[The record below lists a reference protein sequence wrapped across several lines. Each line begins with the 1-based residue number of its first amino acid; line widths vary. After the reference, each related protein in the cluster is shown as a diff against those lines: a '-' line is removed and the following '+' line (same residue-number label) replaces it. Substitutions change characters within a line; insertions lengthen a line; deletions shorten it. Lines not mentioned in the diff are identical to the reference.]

1 MTSEADA
8 MLEDLVKTLDEVERE
23 KGIDRDILIEAL
35 EAAMLTAARKKKG
48 LVADLEAQFDEETG
62 EINVIEFKTVV
73 EEVANPELEISLGD
87 ALEIEDDPDLQVG
100 DQIGLLVPTAD
111 LGRIAAQTAKQ
122 VIIQRVREA
131 DRSNIFDSFKDR
143 KGELMSGTV
152 RRIERGNVIVDLLK
166 AEAVLPYREQVPR
179 EAFRVGDR
187 IEALVLDIRREAR
200 GHQIVLS
207 RAHPDFVVK
216 LFEREVPEIY
226 ESIVSIN
233 AVAREA
239 GTRTKIAVDSRDGDV
254 DPVGACVGM
263 KGIRVQAV
271 VQELRGEKID
281 IVPWSSDTVRFV
293 CSALQ
298 PAEVTRV
305 LVDEADQRM
314 EIVVPDEQL
323 SLAIGR
329 RGQNVRLAAELT
341 GWKLELSSESKM
353 NEKRAVAFESLSRIE
368 GVGDILLQTL
378 YNYGYTTA
386 KGVTEAD
393 PAELATIPGVEAERA
408 IQLVEAAAV
417 AVASEHAEA
426 QIRTELSRDQAA
438 RDRLILSAVDA
449 AGDES
454 IKLAQIAELGAPDL
468 ERLSEGGI
476 DDIVDLYFDGV
487 RLGLEEFAVSFELS
501 ESRAWV
507 VVHRAELALKGL
519 VGDGFEMVVDP
530 PSEENFTAALAEVA
544 DAAASADAD
553 AGAEPDTAGDDEG
566 ELAEVVAGA
575 VEEAAAEEV
584 TN

>member
-1 MTSEADA
+1 
-8 MLEDLVKTLDEVERE
+8 V
-23 KGIDRDILIEAL
+23 
-35 EAAMLTAARKKKG
+35 
-48 LVADLEAQFDEETG
+48 
-62 EINVIEFKTVV
+62 
-73 EEVANPELEISLGD
+73 
-87 ALEIEDDPDLQVG
+87 
-100 DQIGLLVPTAD
+100 
-111 LGRIAAQTAKQ
+111 
-122 VIIQRVREA
+122 
-131 DRSNIFDSFKDR
+131 
-143 KGELMSGTV
+143 
-152 RRIERGNVIVDLLK
+152 
-166 AEAVLPYREQVPR
+166 
-179 EAFRVGDR
+179 
-187 IEALVLDIRREAR
+187 VLDIRREAR

-226 ESIVSIN
+226 EAIVSIH

-239 GTRTKIAVDSRDGDV
+239 GTRTKIGVGSRDSDV

-305 LVDEADQRM
+305 LVDEGDQRM

-353 NEKRAVAFESLSRIE
+353 NEKRAVAFESLGRIE
-368 GVGDILLQTL
+368 GIGDILLQTL

-393 PAELATIPGVEAERA
+393 PEVLATIPGIEPERA
-408 IQLVEAAAV
+408 VQLVEAAAV
-417 AVASEHAEA
+417 AVASESAEA

-438 RDRLILSAVDA
+438 RDRQIMTAVDA
-449 AGDES
+449 AGDEA
-454 IKLAQIAELGAPDL
+454 IELPLIAELTDADR

-487 RLGLEEFAVSFELS
+487 SMGLEEFAVSFELS

-507 VVHRAELALKGL
+507 VVHRAELLLQTL
-519 VGDGFEMVVDP
+519 VGEGFELVVDP
-530 PSEENFTAALAEVA
+530 PSEENFTTALAEVA
-544 DAAASADAD
+544 AAAAAAAEAAAEGDSDADSDSETDADAD
-553 AGAEPDTAGDDEG
+553 PPV
-566 ELAEVVAGA
+566 LAEVVATAPDEA
-575 VEEAAAEEV
+575 VAEEV
-584 TN
+584 SS